1 MGAAEWDAAGIAAA
15 DIAVAV
21 ATAAVLRGEIA
32 GGAVAVAI
40 AGVVVDT
47 VAAVV
52 AVAVTGVAALHE
64 AEAAGQA
71 GPVAAAGATNR
82 SCTGTWG
89 REQLGAASGLFVL
102 SLGSAG

>member
-1 MGAAEWDAAGIAAA
+1 MGAAEWDAAGIAVAG
-15 DIAVAV
+15 IAVAV

-40 AGVVVDT
+40 AAVVVAI
-47 VAAVV
+47 AAVV

-89 REQLGAASGLFVL
+89 REQRGAASGLFVL